1 MHLLF
6 PLTLLFDLGMILS
19 TAFVLTL
26 NDFANWLHLAPTF
39 DSIYI
44 YIYIY
49 IYIIG
54 LKFGV
59 QS

>member
-44 YIYIY
+44 YIYI
-49 IYIIG
+49 IG